1 MLQLSLNKRA
11 NRSNIWT
18 KLQEQKSLY
27 TRMGYNFEYMR
38 PGLGRKNLNGQVV
51 TIELV
56 SIECSLLS
64 RVSQKSLNKMAD
76 L

>member
-1 MLQLSLNKRA
+1 
-11 NRSNIWT
+11 
-18 KLQEQKSLY
+18 
-27 TRMGYNFEYMR
+27 MGYNFEYMR